1 MNWHIPVPVYGTR
14 SCRNAHVKQNVRK
27 NTKWFSLS
35 QLNTMTSIK
44 KRKKVSFSDIHHPWV
59 CTSGEQIYHWEK
71 PHAFETYIM
80 YSQSLCLMDKPDNN
94 LICGFAILF
103 YYFFSSRR
111 TNEIARIFFFSW
123 KKQTVNEMYSAH
135 EKLTEAGESC
145 RKWREYTSKQDLNKF
160 NGIFKISD
168 I

>member
-1 MNWHIPVPVYGTR
+1 MNWHIPVTVYGTR

-44 KRKKVSFSDIHHPWV
+44 KKKKVSFSDIHHPWV

-71 PHAFETYIM
+71 PHAFETYVM
-80 YSQSLCLMDKPDNN
+80 YSQSLCPMDKPDNN

-111 TNEIARIFFFSW
+111 TNEIVRIFFFLM
-123 KKQTVNEMYSAH
+123 KKAN
-135 EKLTEAGESC
+135 
-145 RKWREYTSKQDLNKF
+145 RKRNVQRPREINRGRRELQEVK
-160 NGIFKISD
+160 GIHFKARS
-168 I
+168 